1 MSSCLSISGI
11 ADSRSFLLTLD
22 TMKIPHKKNLTFG
35 DHHRYTKS
43 DVEFIYKVMKKNECD
58 TIITTTKDFFKLN
71 ALNYMEIKIYIL
83 NMKMEF
89 NNSEQLL
96 SKIYGVF
103 D

>member
-1 MSSCLSISGI
+1 
-11 ADSRSFLLTLD
+11 
-22 TMKIPHKKNLTFG
+22 
-35 DHHRYTKS
+35 
-43 DVEFIYKVMKKNECD
+43 D

-71 ALNYMEIKIYIL
+71 ALNYMGIKIYIL

-96 SKIYGVF
+96 SMIYGVF